1 MNASEKVGKI
11 MKILIG
17 EIAHETNTFS
27 NEKTTVE
34 SFKEWEWIHGDEI
47 IHKHRKVRDYLGGM
61 IERAEETGV
70 EIIPLFSAF
79 AMPSGVITKETYNRL
94 IRELTDSIK
103 AVVEYDAIC
112 LALHGAGVAEDVD
125 DLEGGILSAIR
136 EVVGYKIPVVVTLD
150 LHGNIT
156 DQMVKEADVLLGVNF
171 YPHVD
176 CFERGIEAIDIT
188 RKILLGEIRPKMS
201 LKKLPLMIPTSTT
214 NLQPAKNINEL
225 CWAREVNENIIDC
238 TFFHGF
244 PYTNIPEVGVSV
256 VTVTNN
262 DQELADQTAEEIAI
276 EIWNTKEMFFP
287 DIINPEEGI
296 NTALKLEGKPIV
308 INETSD
314 NPGGGTPGDGTHL
327 LSAMIKAN
335 LENAC
340 FGFIYD
346 PEVVNIAHD
355 SGIGTSIDVLLGGK
369 TDDLHGKPVKV
380 TAYVKTLADGRFIQS
395 TPMGKGAKVDYGKS
409 ARIVVGDIDIVVCS
423 KRSQT
428 LDEQIFLLHGIDIR
442 SYKIVALKSSQHFRA
457 GFEPLA
463 HKIITVDSPGLSSFN
478 LHSFKH
484 TRLAKPVYPLNED
497 VKFSQEYKIK

>member
-1 MNASEKVGKI
+1 
-11 MKILIG
+11 
-17 EIAHETNTFS
+17 
-27 NEKTTVE
+27 
-34 SFKEWEWIHGDEI
+34 
-47 IHKHRKVRDYLGGM
+47 
-61 IERAEETGV
+61 
-70 EIIPLFSAF
+70 
-79 AMPSGVITKETYNRL
+79 
-94 IRELTDSIK
+94 
-103 AVVEYDAIC
+103 
-112 LALHGAGVAEDVD
+112 
-125 DLEGGILSAIR
+125 
-136 EVVGYKIPVVVTLD
+136 
-150 LHGNIT
+150 
-156 DQMVKEADVLLGVNF
+156 
-171 YPHVD
+171 
-176 CFERGIEAIDIT
+176 
-188 RKILLGEIRPKMS
+188 
-201 LKKLPLMIPTSTT
+201 
-214 NLQPAKNINEL
+214 
-225 CWAREVNENIIDC
+225 
-238 TFFHGF
+238 
-244 PYTNIPEVGVSV
+244 
-256 VTVTNN
+256 
-262 DQELADQTAEEIAI
+262 
-276 EIWNTKEMFFP
+276 
-287 DIINPEEGI
+287 
-296 NTALKLEGKPIV
+296 
-308 INETSD
+308 
-314 NPGGGTPGDGTHL
+314 L

>member
-1 MNASEKVGKI
+1 

-17 EIAHETNTFS
+17 EIAHETNTFA

-47 IHKHRKVRDYLGGM
+47 LQKHRKVRDYLGGM
-61 IERAEETGV
+61 MERAEETGV

-79 AMPSGVITKETYNRL
+79 AMPSGVITKETYNVL
-94 IRELTDSIK
+94 LQELTNSIK
-103 AVVEYDAIC
+103 AVKEYDAIC
-112 LALHGAGVAEDVD
+112 LALHGAGVAEDED

-156 DQMVKEADVLLGVNF
+156 DQMVQEADVLLGVNF

-188 RKILLGEIRPKMS
+188 RKILSGELQPKMS

-214 NLQPAKNINEL
+214 NLPPAKNINEL
-225 CWAREVNENIIDC
+225 CWAHEVNEKIIDC

-262 DQELADQTAEEIAI
+262 DQELADQAAEEIAL

-287 DIINPEEGI
+287 DIINPDEGI
-296 NTALKLEGKPIV
+296 KRALKIEGKPIV

-327 LSAMIKAN
+327 LSAMIEAN

-340 FGFIYD
+340 FSFIYD
-346 PEVVNIAHD
+346 PEVVNIAHN
-355 SGIGTSIDVLLGGK
+355 SGVGATIDVLLGGK
-369 TDDLHGKPVKV
+369 TDDLHGKPLKV

-395 TPMGKGAKVDYGKS
+395 SQMGKGAKVNYGKS
-409 ARIVVGDIDIVVCS
+409 ARLVVGDIDIVVCS

-463 HKIITVDSPGLSSFN
+463 HTIITVDSPGLSSFN
-478 LHSFKH
+478 LFSFEHS
-484 TRLAKPVYPLNED
+484 RLAKEVYPFKKD
-497 VKFSQEYKIK
+497 VEFLQKDKVK